1 MKKRYIL
8 LVMFA
13 IGLLFGVTSCSDD
26 DDGGSSGPSYR
37 GIDFD
42 EARSLQNSQGVDD
55 FTSAEI
61 GDKIAI
67 ELNKVDGSGKK
78 IKEIDFGDAKERAK
92 IKLYVNIGATEGRGE
107 IDSYYRLVCK
117 KAGRVTVRAI
127 YNGKQSNSDLVVN
140 IISGSQSTVK
150 KLKSVGFAATPAT
163 FANVGDTV
171 QLPATLN
178 ALYNTG
184 ETKQVSASGCY
195 TVTPSDAGEISGT
208 TFTAKKAGNATFTAK
223 YKDTTTQGQE
233 ECTASFNVTIKGAG
247 VTVTSIKISTQSG
260 ATSLNA
266 GESVYFNALA
276 TYSDNTKELV
286 SAVYGCGNC
295 EESVGRVRIDDN
307 GRYYFIAGKT
317 PSDTTVTI
325 TGYVVDITGT
335 LTLTVKKTDETADKG
350 DTDISTGGSANVD
363 VKFTNGKTVTE
374 SSSSTGG
381 GGSEGTGGGGGT
393 DEGTGDDGSTDEGTG
408 GGGTDT
414 DKPTEDDKKEPEKKP
429 EPITDRIVIHAK
441 TAGAIWYWAGDSGS
455 PGADATPTG
464 KTGDYNDF
472 TIKAT
477 TCNIIMKK
485 AAGGWDKLSGDI
497 EGVKAGEYWYEGSG
511 DTLST
516 TNPNSSSG
524 GGGGGSGT
532 GGGSGGGDSS
542 GDDSSGGGGGGDS
555 SPSYSGDETL
565 EGNFNQLRIYQVMVT
580 SFIDG
585 DPGHGYKEMWG
596 PSNAGAGGDLE
607 GVIKAIPYIK
617 ALGCNAIWMTPVFDS
632 TGADGGVKLNATGYY
647 VSDYFA
653 IDPNFGSMETF
664 DKLVA
669 EAHANGIYIILDGVF
684 GHNGKIKKAS
694 PGGKCPAGPTAGN
707 IYTGLDW
714 TNQGTQEY
722 YKEVSRWW
730 ITEHKIDG
738 WRLDQCYQVGN
749 YGDGVHTGGHNYW
762 YDVRLEVEKASA
774 ANSGTWGTLGYMV
787 GENWDGNAAHIQAQS
802 VSPGGGSGYGLRSCF
817 DFPSYYSLVG
827 CFKDSKSIGDCVGYV
842 HKNGQEKGY
851 NHDKGYYPNVF
862 LTNHDVP
869 HFGNQ
874 LRPSGNDQR
883 DAWYY
888 GQHVAALAVVAT
900 SPNPITIYQGDEWGD
915 MTVGYNVNTGSG
927 NGASDNS
934 SRTPGRTAAVTNGKL
949 TQGGLG
955 GGLSGDALKCAQS
968 VAAILNARKAYPD
981 IWKQRTQYVSGD
993 NDFYVG
999 KKGSK
1004 ITFAINRSGTQKSF
1018 NASGKEVVAGGT
1030 VSGSCQVPAYSVRI
1044 VVSN

>member
-1 MKKRYIL
+1 MGIL
-8 LVMFA
+8 ILPVA
-13 IGLLFGVTSCSDD
+13 SCTDDDDDD
-26 DDGGSSGPSYR
+26 DDGGGGYIR
-37 GIDFD
+37 TAIDFD
-42 EARSLQNSQGVDD
+42 AAQTLRDSRIETLA
-55 FTSAEI
+55 SAEV
-61 GDKIAI
+61 GDKILLALMTTDSNGNSTGKLD
-67 ELNKVDGSGKK
+67 LNDENVRNNLSLSIHMGGGEG
-78 IKEIDFGDAKERAK
+78 IAEIDA
-92 IKLYVNIGATEGRGE
+92 YQ
-107 IDSYYRLVCK
+107 RLVCL
-117 KAGRVTVRAI
+117 KAGTVSVRAI
-127 YNGKQSNSDLVVN
+127 YNGVQSNGDLYVTIVD
-140 IISGSQSTVK
+140 GTQSNTPVSPGTPSTPTFTK
-150 KLKSVGFAATPAT
+150 KLKSISFATTPPT
-163 FANVGDTV
+163 SVTTGSNVSLPT
-171 QLPATLN
+171 QLTCK
-178 ALYNTG
+178 YNDGT
-184 ETKQVSASGCY
+184 TSTVSATGCY
-195 TVTPSDAGEISGT
+195 TITAGPGAGTISGT
-208 TFTAKKAGNATFTAK
+208 TLSATTAGSITIKAT
-223 YKDTTTQGQE
+223 YKDTTTTGQE
-233 ECTASFNVTIKGAG
+233 TCEAKFTITAMAPS
-247 VTVTSIKISTQSG
+247 VTVRSLKIMTKNGKNTFYSG
-260 ATSLNA
+260 GSSELL
-266 GESVYFNALA
+266 ALA
-276 TYSDNTKELV
+276 TYSNNNEEVV
-286 SAVYGCGNC
+286 SATYSCT
-295 EESVGRVRIDDN
+295 SPVGKVSLDSDH
-307 GRYYFIAGKT
+307 GTWSFIATSEPK
-317 PSDTTVTI
+317 SDTEVTI
-325 TGYVVDITGT
+325 TGTFGGVNGTMTVTVQPQEITQKPIVT
-335 LTLTVKKTDETADKG
+335 
-350 DTDISTGGSANVD
+350 GSANIYVN
-363 VKFTNGKTVTE
+363 FTEGKTVTG
-374 SSSSTGG
+374 SSSSSGGG
-381 GGSEGTGGGGGT
+381 GGS
-393 DEGTGDDGSTDEGTG
+393 STPST
-408 GGGTDT
+408 
-414 DKPTEDDKKEPEKKP
+414 PTTPTTPETPSTPTTPEK
-429 EPITDRIVIHAK
+429 ITDRIVIHAK

-455 PGADATPTG
+455 TGTDATPTG
-464 KTGDYNDF
+464 TTGGYNDF

-477 TCNIIMKK
+477 SCNIILKR

-497 EGVKAGEYWYEGSG
+497 TGVKAGEYWYEGSG

-516 TNPNSSSG
+516 TNPNSSSSSG
-524 GGGGGSGT
+524 GTGGGETSGTTGGGTGGGGS
-532 GGGSGGGDSS
+532 SGGGAIYA
-542 GDDSSGGGGGGDS
+542 GE
-555 SPSYSGDETL
+555 ETL

-585 DPGHGYKEMWG
+585 NPSHGYTQMWG
-596 PSNAGAGGDLE
+596 PNNAGAGGDLE
-607 GVIKAIPYIK
+607 GVIQAIPYIK

-632 TGADGGVKLNATGYY
+632 TGADGGPKLNATGYY

-694 PGGKCPAGPTAGN
+694 PGGKRPSGPYGGN

-774 ANSGTWGTLGYMV
+774 KNSGTWGTLGYMV

-827 CFKDSKSIGDCVGYV
+827 CFKDKKSIGDCVGYV

-874 LRPSGNDQR
+874 LRPTGQDSR

-949 TQGGLG
+949 SSGGLG
-955 GGLSGDALKCAQS
+955 GGLSGDALGCAQS

-981 IWKQRTQYVSGD
+981 IWKQSTQYVSGD

-999 KKGSK
+999 KKGNK

-1018 NASGKEVVAGGT
+1018 SASGKEVITGT
-1030 VSGSCQVPAYSVRI
+1030 SVSGSCQVPAYSVRI
-1044 VVSN
+1044 VVAN

>member
-1 MKKRYIL
+1 MKKRYIM
-8 LVMFA
+8 LVILT

-42 EARSLQNSQGVDD
+42 ETRSLQNSQGVDD

-61 GDKIAI
+61 GDKIVI
-67 ELNKVDGSGKK
+67 ELNKVDANGKK
-78 IKEIDFGDAKERAK
+78 ISEIDFSDENERAK
-92 IKLYVNIGATEGRGE
+92 IRLYVNIGATEGRAE
-107 IDSYYRLVCK
+107 IDSYSRLVCK
-117 KAGRVTVRAI
+117 KAGRVSVRAI
-127 YNGKQSNSDLVVN
+127 YDGKQSENDLFVN
-140 IISGSQSTVK
+140 IIDGSTPDQPTLVK
-150 KLKSVGFAATPAT
+150 KLKSISFVSDPATT
-163 FANVGDTV
+163 FANVGGTIE
-171 QLPATLN
+171 LPKFLN

-184 ETKQVSASGCY
+184 DIKQVSASGCY
-195 TVTPSDAGEISGT
+195 TVTPSGVGSISGT
-208 TFTAKKAGNATFTAK
+208 TFTATKAGNATFTAK

-233 ECTASFNVTIKGAG
+233 ECTVSFKVTIKEAG
-247 VTVTSIKISTQSG
+247 VTITSIEIIATK
-260 ATSLNA
+260 TSLNA
-266 GESVYFNALA
+266 GDRVELTAFA
-276 TYSDNTKELV
+276 TYSDNNKDVVIPTYN
-286 SAVYGCGNC
+286 ADCAR
-295 EESVGRVRIDDN
+295 SVGYTELNTDEN
-307 GRYYFIAGKT
+307 KYYFIALKANSD
-317 PSDTTVTI
+317 SDTTVTI
-325 TGYVVDITGT
+325 TGVVGGVSNTV
-335 LTLTVKKTDETADKG
+335 TLTVLKTQETSDKG
-350 DTDISTGGSANVD
+350 DTDISTSGSANVD
-363 VKFTNGKTVTE
+363 VKFTEGNTVTG
-374 SSSSTGG
+374 SSGSTGG

-393 DEGTGDDGSTDEGTG
+393 DEDTDDDEGTG

-455 PGADATPTG
+455 TGADLTPTG

-516 TNPNSSSG
+516 TNPNSSSD
-524 GGGGGSGT
+524 GGGSGT

-542 GDDSSGGGGGGDS
+542 GDDSSGGDGGGDS

-653 IDPNFGSMETF
+653 IDPNFGSMQTF

-694 PGGKCPAGPTAGN
+694 PGGKRPAGPTGGN

-981 IWKQRTQYVSGD
+981 IWKQSTQYVSGD

-1018 NASGKEVVAGGT
+1018 NASGKEVITGSS